1 MQSAITLHRRP
12 YPSDL
17 SSGEWKI
24 LEPLLPTEKPGG
36 RHRGYSMREIIN
48 AIQYLIRGGGA
59 WRSLP
64 HDLPHW
70 QSVYHYF
77 RSWKRDGTWL
87 RIHDHLHQEV
97 RKQMGREVQ
106 PSAAIIDSQSV
117 KTTEKGGFTVMTGRR
132 RSEGANATFWLI
144 RRDFSSTRSCTRQP

>member
-1 MQSAITLHRRP
+1 MMQPPMAIRRRP

-17 SSGEWKI
+17 SDAEWQI
-24 LEPLLPTEKPGG
+24 LEPLLPTEKAGG
-36 RHRGYSMREIIN
+36 RHRVN
-48 AIQYLIRGGGA
+48 AIEYLIRVGGA

-87 RIHDHLHQEV
+87 RVHDHLHEEV
-97 RKQMGREVQ
+97 RRQMGRDAQ
-106 PSAAIIDSQSV
+106 PSAAVIDSQSV
-117 KTTEKGGFTVMTGRR
+117 KTTEKGGFMVTTGRR
-132 RSEGANATFWLI
+132 RSVVESAIFSLI
-144 RRDFSSTRSCTRQP
+144 QRDFSSTRS